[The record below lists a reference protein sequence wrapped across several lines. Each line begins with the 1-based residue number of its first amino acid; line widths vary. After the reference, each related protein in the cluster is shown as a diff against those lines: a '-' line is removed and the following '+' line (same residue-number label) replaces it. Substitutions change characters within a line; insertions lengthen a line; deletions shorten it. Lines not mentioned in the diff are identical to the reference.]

1 MKQVKKPTK
10 SHKGKKTI
18 KAHQGMAHVPK
29 KGASTAGQITSVGRS
44 APPTIQS
51 PDIPDV
57 KQAVAVRQPKIPATL
72 RNPRGFF
79 SPQQVDALNKVVGGR
94 RPVRQP
100 KPPIRQPKQRDDA
113 VYDYEA
119 AQKKVRDAGRRA
131 SKGQTGFGKYIH
143 DYLGQAAAVGQM
155 DERARR
161 RYENE
166 MKSRADERMKRRRP
180 IRRRQ
185 PVRPD
190 PWGGT
195 CPSPDTRIGLSNNKT
210 KQAGKLAVG
219 DMGYTQHENTLEWGD
234 YTVSHVSIVP
244 DSERLKLVFDTT
256 EIVCSLSHKMYV
268 DNKGWTKAE
277 DMESNDVV
285 SGHTLKDVM
294 EWEAGDVVKITVE
307 EAHSYIA
314 AGLLSHNKTV
324 MQVQN
329 PPKWNYNPLVQELEP
344 SMLRNKGGAVK
355 ASKGKYITGGV
366 NKGMTKSRTKYGIVD
381 NKKKSK
387 GKK

>member
-29 KGASTAGQITSVGRS
+29 KGASTAGQITSVGRR

-72 RNPRGFF
+72 RNPV
-79 SPQQVDALNKVVGGR
+79 QEQIDALKKRGGRGIQESVGLFPSRR

-195 CPSPDTRIGLSNNKT
+195 CPSPDTLIGLSNNKT

-219 DMGYTQHENTLEWGD
+219 DMVYTQHENTLEWGD
-234 YTVSHVSIVP
+234 YAVSHVSIVP

-277 DMESNDVV
+277 DMESDDVV

-314 AGLLSHNKTV
+314 AGLLSHNKTIAYA
-324 MQVQN
+324 QGIYD
-329 PPKWNYNPLVQELEP
+329 P
-344 SMLRNKGGAVK
+344 RNIMKKGGAVK
-355 ASKGKYITGGV
+355 KKYAQVKTMNNGGYV
-366 NKGMTKSRTKYGIVD
+366 SRAKYGVVD
-381 NKKKSK
+381 NLKKKK
-387 GKK
+387 